1 MHIDIKTLLLDHRL
15 KEALDKLTEYASS
28 TDNWQIKSE
37 IENLKTTYGFMI
49 QYAAQGVNDPDRKEL
64 YNQLFR
70 NAFAINDRTE
80 LQHKLEANNTYL
92 SRKYIANRNYP
103 MHSYSEICMIL
114 EGIHD
119 ETGIASM
126 LDGEERKTKMKD
138 ILKRHQ
144 TVIDELFNKIWLPT
158 SWSNEEYQEAM
169 AIADSPLIPDSDKA
183 LMASAVCLSMT
194 YLLDPN
200 KFRFLI
206 HLYMNCPNPLISQR
220 ALVGLVLG
228 MHINSDAMEYSYPN
242 LFNELEL
249 LKDKPYFYS
258 DLYTVILQIILS
270 LNTEDIDK
278 KMRDEIIPSI
288 MKSSNMTE
296 PIKDISDINL
306 EDLTEFNPQWKDSI
320 EKIKDQIKEL
330 DMLRQEGAD
339 TNMCTFSQLKKYPF
353 FYEPSHWFYI
363 FGENTPEIY
372 EMQTDTQNSYASFI
386 ETLRN
391 ATDMCNSD
399 KYSLCLT
406 FKTMPSLP
414 VDALSSG
421 LSAQNQILKEQE
433 GTDSAINR
441 RRMESRHF
449 IQDLYRFCKL
459 WGIKNDRNDI
469 FSDDIEV
476 WDNEQI
482 LSLLKEDGKIKPLAD
497 YLFAKGHTYDTLLL
511 YKDITIDDPTN
522 VEAFQ
527 KMGYGHILNE
537 NYEMAIKPLETA
549 NILDPGNEWTLK
561 NLALCY
567 RKEGDNSKA
576 LEFLKEAEAVNPD
589 SINICNQ
596 IGQIYIMHK
605 KYDEALKYMFK
616 VEYLTKGRTSAQRA
630 IAWCYFM
637 TGRNDE
643 AISMYAKITEK
654 ADAKA
659 EDWMNMGHVYTVKG
673 DIPSGISFYRRAK
686 ELTNGET
693 SFYTM
698 FSDDSYMLKSK
709 GVQEDIIY
717 MIPDMVS

>member
-1 MHIDIKTLLLDHRL
+1 
-15 KEALDKLTEYASS
+15 
-28 TDNWQIKSE
+28 
-37 IENLKTTYGFMI
+37 
-49 QYAAQGVNDPDRKEL
+49 
-64 YNQLFR
+64 
-70 NAFAINDRTE
+70 
-80 LQHKLEANNTYL
+80 
-92 SRKYIANRNYP
+92 
-103 MHSYSEICMIL
+103 
-114 EGIHD
+114 
-119 ETGIASM
+119 
-126 LDGEERKTKMKD
+126 
-138 ILKRHQ
+138 
-144 TVIDELFNKIWLPT
+144 
-158 SWSNEEYQEAM
+158 
-169 AIADSPLIPDSDKA
+169 
-183 LMASAVCLSMT
+183 
-194 YLLDPN
+194 
-200 KFRFLI
+200 
-206 HLYMNCPNPLISQR
+206 
-220 ALVGLVLG
+220 
-228 MHINSDAMEYSYPN
+228 
-242 LFNELEL
+242 
-249 LKDKPYFYS
+249 
-258 DLYTVILQIILS
+258 
-270 LNTEDIDK
+270 
-278 KMRDEIIPSI
+278 

-459 WGIKNDRNDI
+459 WGTKNDRNDI
-469 FSDDIEV
+469 FSGDIEV

-537 NYEMAIKPLETA
+537 NYKMAIKPLETA
-549 NILDPGNEWTLK
+549 NILAPGDEWTLK

-637 TGRNDE
+637 TERNDE

-673 DIPSGISFYRRAK
+673 DIPSGISFYKRAK

-698 FSDDSYMLKSK
+698 FSDDSDMLKSK